1 MIDGSRQQ
9 RDRES
14 STDSRFSLFL
24 SLFFF
29 LPWLIPPEIGSK
41 SIKRTAAAIYWKS
54 SEMRKAALSGPLETD
69 TESLTGG
76 QDYYGKET
84 ECGGDPLEVIGD
96 EGGGTVDKIAR
107 EKKIEGVSPDFSH
120 EGDLSELIGC
130 EGGARESVHGTT
142 YRWRSTTAE
151 ERGGRLERLADQGE
165 TRGEIVEPNRTRGPG
180 SVGP

>member
-41 SIKRTAAAIYWKS
+41 SIVDKITTEKKRSAAAIHWKS
-54 SEMRKAALSGPLETD
+54 SEMREAALSGPLETD
-69 TESLTGG
+69 TDPLTDG
-76 QDYYGKET
+76 QDNYGKQT
-84 ECGGDPLEVIGD
+84 
-96 EGGGTVDKIAR
+96 
-107 EKKIEGVSPDFSH
+107 FS
-120 EGDLSELIGC
+120 
-130 EGGARESVHGTT
+130 
-142 YRWRSTTAE
+142 RWRSTTAE
-151 ERGGRLERLADQGE
+151 ERGGRLGRLADQGE